1 MLGVQTSGQATTTVD
16 IADLSVLFN
25 TAAKGITAVLGITE
39 RGAWGVPVLVGTWP
53 EYVEN
58 FGGLTEPTINP
69 FPLLC
74 RRALE
79 AGGKLLVTPVGP
91 YTDPTDASTA
101 QATAATSAYTSAGLN
116 ISSKATSFGTWANNK
131 LWYQVDPN
139 ANGYAGQFDVTVGLD
154 GYPSL
159 TTVLPNVPAALTAT
173 VLSGLNA
180 QLSLLQFTTLTGTLA
195 VRAKT
200 YLTGGTGTWSD
211 YVNQIDAADYIGDE
225 VAGTGLH
232 ALDDKDEMVKIAI
245 PGVALP
251 LVDTALAAY
260 VDMRKD
266 VMAVMRT
273 PVGLQAGAIVDY
285 RERTGSF
292 NTGVPIDSWRCFMTT
307 GGLKVADPET
317 SNPLNISEI
326 GDVLGAMAK
335 RDNKTAEWF
344 AVGGQKRGRISNC
357 LGVVYDLG
365 KPARKTA
372 ADNVDNHGVNAI
384 INHRSFGPVIWGNS
398 TLHRGATL
406 LKHANVAELCIY
418 LTRALKPLVEQDT
431 FDPNDV
437 ETWQAIYKRVKVLMD
452 LVKDGRGV
460 WKYEYDGDQ
469 FIDNINQATVNKPAN
484 IDAGAYVFNLW
495 IAPKVGA
502 KYFGIR
508 VGVTNSGVDFSDL
521 SDQL

>member
-1 MLGVQTSGQATTTVD
+1 MLGVQTSGQAATTVD
-16 IADLSVLFN
+16 IADLSLLIN

-39 RGAWGVPVLVGTWP
+39 RGAWGKSLVVGTWP

-58 FGGLTEPTINP
+58 FGGLTDPLVNP

-79 AGGKLLVTPVGP
+79 AGAKLRVCPVGP
-91 YTDPTDASTA
+91 YDDITDASTA
-101 QATAATSAYTSAGLN
+101 LAAAATSVLATTPLN
-116 ISSKATSFGTWANNK
+116 ISTVATSYGAWANNK
-131 LWYQVDPN
+131 LYYQVD
-139 ANGYAGQFDVTVGLD
+139 ASASGYAGVFDVTVGLD

-159 TTVLPNVPAALTAT
+159 TTVLENVAAALTPA
-173 VLSGLNA
+173 VKASLNA
-180 QLSLLQFTTLTGTLA
+180 QLQLLQFTALTGTLTA
-195 VRAKT
+195 RAKT
-200 YLTGGTGTWSD
+200 YLTSGTGTYDS
-211 YVNQIDAADYIGDE
+211 YVNAISEADYIGDE
-225 VAGTGLH
+225 IAGTGLR
-232 ALDDKDEMVKIAI
+232 ALDDYDDMVKIAI

-251 LVDTALAAY
+251 EVDTALTAY
-260 VDMRKD
+260 VEMRKD
-266 VMAVMRT
+266 VMGVVRT
-273 PVGLQAGAIVDY
+273 PVGLQAAGILDY
-285 RERTGSF
+285 RDRTGSY
-292 NTGVPIDSWRCFMTT
+292 TGGVPIDSWRMIMTT
-307 GGLKVADPET
+307 GGLKITDPET
-317 SNPLNISEI
+317 LNPLNISEV

-335 RDNKTAEWF
+335 RDNSYSEWIAF
-344 AVGGQKRGRISNC
+344 GGQKRGRIGNC

-372 ADNVDNHGVNAI
+372 ADSVDRRGVNAV
-384 INHRSFGPVIWGNS
+384 INHRAFGPVIWGNS

-460 WKYEYDGDQ
+460 WKWEYDGDQ
-469 FIDNINQATVNKPAN
+469 FIDNVSQATVNKPAN

-521 SDQL
+521 KDQI